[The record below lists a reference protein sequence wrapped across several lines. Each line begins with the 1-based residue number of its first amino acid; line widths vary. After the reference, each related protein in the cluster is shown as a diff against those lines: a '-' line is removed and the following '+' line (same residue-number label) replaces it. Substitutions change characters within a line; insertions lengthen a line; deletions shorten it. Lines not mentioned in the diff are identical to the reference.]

1 LTGSGD
7 HGEGLLKRIGI
18 LGGSFDPIH
27 FGHLL
32 MAQSAAE
39 ALKLDAVFFV
49 PAYCSPFKTR
59 HPSPDGSKRLVMI
72 KGAIKG
78 NKYFKLYDGE
88 LRRGQVSYTID
99 TLKEIKLRHPHCKF
113 YLLMGADNLRTFQRW
128 KDPRGILSLARLVV
142 LNRPGFDKNYPKRWP
157 YMKINMPAVDISSS
171 DIRKRVKTKKS
182 IWYLTPK
189 TVIRYIK
196 RYRLYG

>member
-1 LTGSGD
+1 M
-7 HGEGLLKRIGI
+7 KRIAI

-49 PAYCSPFKTR
+49 PANRSPLKT
-59 HPSPDGSKRLVMI
+59 SYSLPDASKRLVMV
-72 KGAIKG
+72 KEAIKG
-78 NKYFKLYDGE
+78 NAAFKLYDGE

-99 TLKEIKLRHPHCKF
+99 TLKELKARYPQSKF
-113 YLLMGADNLRTFQRW
+113 YLLMGADNLRTFHRW
-128 KDPRGILSLARLVV
+128 KDPRGILSKARLVI

-157 YMKINMPAVDISSS
+157 YLKINMPAVDISSS
-171 DIRKRVKTKKS
+171 DIRQRLKMKKS

-189 TVIRYIK
+189 AVIQYIK